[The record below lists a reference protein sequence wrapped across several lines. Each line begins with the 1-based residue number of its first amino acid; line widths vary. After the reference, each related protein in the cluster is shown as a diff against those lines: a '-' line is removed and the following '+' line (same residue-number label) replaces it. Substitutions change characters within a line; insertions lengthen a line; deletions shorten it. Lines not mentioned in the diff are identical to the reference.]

1 MANENAP
8 VEAQALR
15 RLLKPRSVA
24 VIGAS
29 STPGALGASVI
40 ENLDRANFPGQIH
53 LVNPKRDAIGDR
65 PCLKSVGDLP
75 PGVDVALLAI
85 PKVAVVETLRSLAAA
100 KVGAAIIFSA
110 GFAEEGPAGAQDQK
124 EIARLAAASGMVIE
138 GPNCLGLV
146 NYVDRIPLTFIHTS
160 NPALG
165 DLPGIGVVSQSG
177 AMAAVLSTML
187 RSRELGISYSVST
200 GNEAQT
206 GVEDYVQFL
215 LDDAHTFVIGMI
227 VEHFRQPRRFL
238 QLAALAQKKG
248 KRIVVLHPGRSA
260 AARASAA
267 THTGALVGDY
277 LVMRTLVEHHGVI
290 VAENLE
296 ELGDLLE
303 IAVRCPRTPSGGA
316 LVVAESGAYKAL
328 ALDLCEQLSLDLP
341 QLDNHN
347 APALR
352 AAMPPFVPV
361 TNPIDLTAQALADR
375 DMYRRVLEAA
385 ALDERFGAIV
395 LDIIQTDPAT
405 CHLKFPV
412 ILSAIEKLQRDS
424 LRHAPILVAGVDEG
438 AAIPAEY
445 VARLR
450 VLRTPYFPSP
460 DRALRAVAR
469 FSHQAARRPA
479 LSPALP
485 TPLGVHVPAGAVAE
499 HHAKS
504 LLKPLDFP
512 FPPGRLATTLDDA
525 FLAAAEIGFP
535 IALKAQSAEL
545 IHKTDA
551 GGVALN
557 VKTRDDLARS
567 WSQLQGNVN
576 SHRPGLTL
584 DGVLIEKM
592 APPGVE
598 LILGAR
604 QDPEWGPVILVGLGG
619 VQAELFRDVRLLPAD
634 LDANGVVAELQ
645 RLKSAPLLHGFR
657 GAPHA
662 DVDAIA
668 ALVVRLGQLMRGEPS
683 ILEMDLNPVIVY
695 PKGQGVLAVDAVM
708 TVGHSA

>member
-1 MANENAP
+1 MANANVP
-8 VEAQALR
+8 VEDHALR

-40 ENLDRANFPGQIH
+40 DNLDRAKFPGQIH
-53 LVNPKRDAIGDR
+53 LINPNRDAIGDR
-65 PCLKSVGDLP
+65 PCLKSAADLP

-85 PKVAVVETLRSLAAA
+85 PKVAVVETIRSLAAA

-110 GFAEEGPAGAQDQK
+110 GFAEDGPAGAREQI
-124 EIARLAAASGMVIE
+124 EIARLAADSGMVIE

-165 DLPGIGVVSQSG
+165 DRPGIGVVSQSG

-215 LDDAHTFVIGMI
+215 LDDPHTHAIGMI

-238 QLAALAQKKG
+238 KLAQLARENG
-248 KRIVVLHPGRSA
+248 KLIVVLHPGRSA

-267 THTGALVGDY
+267 THTGALAGDY
-277 LVMRTLVEHHGVI
+277 QVMRTLVEHYGVI

-303 IAVRCPRTPSGGA
+303 IAVRCPRPPSGGA
-316 LVVAESGAYKAL
+316 LVIAESGAYKAL
-328 ALDLCEQLSLDLP
+328 ALDLCEQLKLDLP
-341 QLDNHN
+341 HLDNNN

-385 ALDERFGAIV
+385 AGDERFGAIV

-412 ILSAIEKLQRDS
+412 ILSAIEKLQRES
-424 LRHAPILVAGVDEG
+424 PRHAPIFVAGVDEG

-445 VARLR
+445 VSQLRLQ
-450 VLRTPYFPSP
+450 RTPFFPSP

-469 FSHQAARRPA
+469 FTNQAARRPEP
-479 LSPALP
+479 SEPAPAPLPLNLP
-485 TPLGVHVPAGAVAE
+485 TGAVAE
-499 HHAKS
+499 HRVKS
-504 LLKPLDFP
+504 LLKPLGIP
-512 FPPGRLATTLDDA
+512 FPPGRLAATLDDA
-525 FLAAAEIGFP
+525 LNAAAEIGFP
-535 IALKAQSAEL
+535 VALKVQAAEL
-545 IHKTDA
+545 SHKSDA

-557 VKTRDDLARS
+557 VKTNDELVAK
-567 WSQLQGNVN
+567 WSQLHDNVR

-584 DGVLIEKM
+584 DGILVEKM
-592 APPGVE
+592 ASPGVE
-598 LILGAR
+598 LIIGAR
-604 QDPEWGPVILVGLGG
+604 HDPEWGPILLVGLGG
-619 VQAELFRDVRLLPAD
+619 VQAELFRDIRLLPPD
-634 LDANGVVAELQ
+634 LDANGVIAELH

-657 GAPHA
+657 GAPAA
-662 DVDAIA
+662 DVA
-668 ALVVRLGQLMRGEPS
+668 AVANLVVRLGQLMLAEPS
-683 ILEMDLNPVIVY
+683 IREIDLNPVIVY
-695 PKGQGVLAVDAVM
+695 PAGQGVLAVDAIM
-708 TVGHSA
+708 SVGYSE